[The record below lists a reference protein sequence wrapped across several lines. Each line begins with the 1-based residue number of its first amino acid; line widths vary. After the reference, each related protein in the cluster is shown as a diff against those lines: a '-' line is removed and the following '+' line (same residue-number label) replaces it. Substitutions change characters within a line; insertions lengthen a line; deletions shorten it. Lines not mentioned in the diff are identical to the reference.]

1 VTPRGTNWFIGCGYL
16 LFAAHDETP
25 PSSVVGP
32 ASSPPASVPSP
43 PDEPDEDPDD
53 VEGFPLLEP
62 EEPPL
67 LLPFE
72 LPLDP
77 EELFKLLGPLVE
89 GLDVQCARTGAIV
102 RAATAAT
109 SRKRR
114 FDVID
119 EETPVRRGTAGTR
132 RFGSTI
138 SNCQPSGPK
147 TYLQRPGPRIAAGN
161 ERNG

>member
-1 VTPRGTNWFIGCGYL
+1 L
-16 LFAAHDETP
+16 LFAAHDERP
-25 PSSVVGP
+25 PSSVGP
-32 ASSPPASVPSP
+32 ASSPPASVTSS

-72 LPLDP
+72 LPLEP
-77 EELFKLLGPLVE
+77 EELLKLLGPSVE

-102 RAATAAT
+102 SAVTAAT

-119 EETPVRRGTAGTR
+119 EE
-132 RFGSTI
+132 
-138 SNCQPSGPK
+138 
-147 TYLQRPGPRIAAGN
+147 LQ
-161 ERNG
+161 